1 MRFKSFTIVSQTCY
15 LFYICND
22 LIMFLYTFLATY
34 FDWYNELTNCLTSFN
49 KLSELLLDFTFAGAT
64 GHKSNIYLG
73 NNI

>member
-1 MRFKSFTIVSQTCY
+1 
-15 LFYICND
+15 
-22 LIMFLYTFLATY
+22 MFLYTFLATY

-64 GHKSNIYLG
+64 GHNSNIYLG